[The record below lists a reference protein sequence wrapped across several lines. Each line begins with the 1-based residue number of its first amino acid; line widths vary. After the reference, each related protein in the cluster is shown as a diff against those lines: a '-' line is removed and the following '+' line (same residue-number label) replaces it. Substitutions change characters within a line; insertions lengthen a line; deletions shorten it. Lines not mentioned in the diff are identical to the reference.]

1 MLEPLKTLKGSKIWY
16 SKYGVGK
23 RVGSKIYFHKSV
35 WDKIVPEDVW
45 NRALEVLE
53 INKMKLIWFQTVCYD
68 FKQPNIVRFDTCPG
82 FNFQEEPMVGHMF
95 FVNVSFG
102 VVTDKYNNQI
112 YHHKWLWV
120 TEDYDGFDVH
130 ESYEWSKLWLSK
142 LPETAS
148 GRPYLW
154 EDQLKK
160 YNII

>member
-1 MLEPLKTLKGSKIWY
+1 MKPLKTLKGSRIWY
-16 SKYGVGK
+16 SKFGVGK
-23 RVGSKIYFHKSV
+23 QMGSKIYFHKSV
-35 WDKIVPEDVW
+35 WNKIVPEDVW

-53 INKMKLIWFQTVCYD
+53 INKLKLIWFQTVCYD

-82 FNFQEEPMVGHMF
+82 FNSHEEPMVGRMF
-95 FVNVSFG
+95 FVDINIG
-102 VVTDKYNNQI
+102 IVTDKYNNQI

-120 TEDYDGFDVH
+120 TEDYEGFDVQ

-142 LPETAS
+142 LPEMAS

-154 EDQLKK
+154 EEQLKK